1 MSNLQSYT
9 KEKMKK
15 GSKSF
20 SFAAALLP
28 RDFREGA
35 RYLYAWCRHC
45 DDVVDGAGE
54 KGLEVWEQLKAET
67 LQALSDTPGNLSPVF
82 AAFRN
87 VMKTYSIPEIYAL
100 DLLEGMKMDLE
111 GRTYST
117 IEELE
122 IYCYHVAST
131 VGLMMCHI
139 MGVSDARALQ
149 YAAKLGVAMQLTNI
163 CRDVKEDFQLGRTY
177 LPNAWLVEAQAV
189 HPIENEEE
197 TLQVVQRVLDRA
209 ELRYAEGLEG
219 LPFLSWRNSLAI
231 RIAARVYREI
241 GREVATQQ
249 TLHKRAHPSSKKK
262 IQLAMESVFETWKD
276 QPLRNKHLSNLP
288 LWRPV

>member
-1 MSNLQSYT
+1 MSNLQTYT

-28 RDFREGA
+28 QDFREGA

-45 DDVVDGAGE
+45 DDVVDEAGE
-54 KGLEVWEQLKAET
+54 KGLEVWEQLRAET
-67 LQALSDTPGNLSPVF
+67 LRSLSDQPGSLSPVF
-82 AAFRN
+82 AAFRE
-87 VMKTYSIPEIYAL
+87 VMKTYSIPEVYAL

-111 GRTYST
+111 GRSYSS

-139 MGVSDARALQ
+139 MGVSDARALPF
-149 YAAKLGVAMQLTNI
+149 AAKLGVAMQLTNI
-163 CRDVKEDFQLGRTY
+163 CRDVKEDFLLGRVY
-177 LPNAWLVEAQAV
+177 LPKTWLEEAEV
-189 HPIENEEE
+189 FHPIEDEKK

-241 GREVATQQ
+241 GREVAEQQ
-249 TLHKRAHPSSKKK
+249 TLHKRAHPTSKKK
-262 IQLAMESVFETWKD
+262 LQLAMESVFETWKN